1 MRAWAVRVTE
11 VVPRVGMGFDVHPWA
26 TDDRRLRLGGVA
38 FEGEPGLAGHSDG
51 DVVCHAIADAL
62 LGAAA
67 LGDVGGHF
75 PESDPSIAGIA
86 GLVLLARTLELV
98 RGAGYAVRS
107 CDVTVI
113 CERPPITPHRDD
125 LRSGLAEALAISVDA
140 MSVKATRPEGL
151 GLVGDGVGCMAVAV
165 IA

>member
-1 MRAWAVRVTE
+1 VSE
-11 VVPRVGMGFDVHPWA
+11 VVPRVGLGFDVHPWA
-26 TDDRRLRLGGVA
+26 TDGRRLLLGGVA
-38 FEGEPGLAGHSDG
+38 FDGEPGLAGHSDG

-67 LGDVGGHF
+67 LGDVGSHF
-75 PESDPSIAGIA
+75 PESDPSIAGITGRA
-86 GLVLLARTLELV
+86 LLARTCELV
-98 RGAGYAVRS
+98 RGAGYGVRS

-113 CERPPITPHRDD
+113 CERPPIAPHRDE
-125 LRSGLAEALAISVDA
+125 LRSGLAESLAIAGEA